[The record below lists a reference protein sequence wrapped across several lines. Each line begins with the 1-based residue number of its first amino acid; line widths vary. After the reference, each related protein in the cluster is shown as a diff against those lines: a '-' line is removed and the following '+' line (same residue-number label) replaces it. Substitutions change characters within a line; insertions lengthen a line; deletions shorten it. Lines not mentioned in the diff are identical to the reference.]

1 MAGTPTLLRKQK
13 QPKEGPLAHPDL
25 FSLSTGPSLLAHTSP
40 VIKMKNLASP
50 HHSYCSTSTPLHSTA
65 PGKLVTHC
73 LQSKLHSPLP
83 TASSPRL
90 EPRSTVSHSGH
101 VELDLEAAAW
111 MLGHSLLDTPPLL
124 ALQSS
129 PAVLAG
135 VLLPPSPLTSLA
147 VSGSTISNTI
157 SSTMTHQLLP
167 SSRPRNPNAHLELPP
182 GYLQSISKP
191 TCLKPSP

>member
-1 MAGTPTLLRKQK
+1 
-13 QPKEGPLAHPDL
+13 
-25 FSLSTGPSLLAHTSP
+25 
-40 VIKMKNLASP
+40 
-50 HHSYCSTSTPLHSTA
+50 
-65 PGKLVTHC
+65 
-73 LQSKLHSPLP
+73 
-83 TASSPRL
+83 
-90 EPRSTVSHSGH
+90 
-101 VELDLEAAAW
+101 
-111 MLGHSLLDTPPLL
+111 MLGHSLLDSPPLQ

-191 TCLKPSP
+191 TRLKPSP